1 MDYFII
7 VFNVLAAALLI
18 TACIL
23 AVIDVVKGKRPPQT
37 VHINEEFT
45 AFGTLT
51 LYVIYFSAGM
61 QFGSTAVPMIVNL
74 LNK

>member
-37 VHINEEFT
+37 VRFNEEFT
-45 AFGTLT
+45 AFGTLA
-51 LYVIYFSAGM
+51 LYVIYFSVGM
-61 QFGSTAVPMIVNL
+61 QFGSKAVSMIVNL